1 MNYETAKNLKKKI
14 EKTAADF
21 IKKTTDDSKP
31 FGYPED
37 SAWFRPGET
46 REDFKKAEIEF
57 RLFRESGRRA
67 YVFEVAAKN
76 ADTDETIAY
85 FGFAPKNAYSAHFR
99 MSRGA
104 ARLARVSTE
113 LARKIR
119 SSASDEIIVL
129 DPSQPE
135 VQEAFEKLVES
146 KLYLHLE
153 LPQAFE
159 QQNSTEKISILEIA
173 ASSAA

>member
-1 MNYETAKNLKKKI
+1 M
-14 EKTAADF
+14 
-21 IKKTTDDSKP
+21 TDDNKP

-37 SAWFRPGET
+37 SLWFRPGET
-46 REDFKKAEIEF
+46 REDFKKAKIEF
-57 RLFRESGRRA
+57 RLFRESDRRA
-67 YVFEVAAKN
+67 YVFEVAVKN

-104 ARLARVSTE
+104 TRLAHVSTE

-119 SSASDEIIVL
+119 SRTSDTVLAL
-129 DPSQPE
+129 DPSLPE

-159 QQNSTEKISILEIA
+159 QGNSTEKISILDIA
-173 ASSAA
+173 AGRTV